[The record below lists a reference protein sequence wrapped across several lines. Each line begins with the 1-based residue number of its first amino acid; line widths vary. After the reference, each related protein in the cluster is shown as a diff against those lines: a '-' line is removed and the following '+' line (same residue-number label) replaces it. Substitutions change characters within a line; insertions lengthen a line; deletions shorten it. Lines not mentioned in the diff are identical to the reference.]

1 MGVFVGTR
9 RKKTPK
15 PEGGKWYKII
25 NTSSVIGLFVAVGLL
40 VLMITGFIGWSSAM
54 VGLTLGIAIVCFCC
68 ILALPWVRRLEKGEF
83 KIMSYVFLGLVT
95 LCCILWVIADIIII
109 KQYRNIR
116 LASNGGFTDEETAAF
131 TKSLLHSLNY
141 FKFTTF
147 ITIQFSVAS
156 FVAAVIIKLRKN
168 MLVLQGVAYASYA
181 ICDFWISGLLLSIS
195 VKSNAKFGDSLVLD
209 EIFSVNSGFLKFL
222 ASKAMLTILLLA
234 IAYVIVSNVIIKKQ
248 EQRMIKNANEQAIYG
263 SGEKGSKE
271 EVALEPAKESVEIKL
286 EKLKKMFENDL
297 ISKEEY
303 EAKKSEILK
312 DL

>member
-1 MGVFVGTR
+1 MGMIFG
-9 RKKTPK
+9 KKKDKTPK

-25 NTSSVIGLFVAVGLL
+25 NTSAIIGLFVAVGLL
-40 VLMITGFIGWSSAM
+40 VLMITGIIGWSSAM

-68 ILALPWVRRLEKGEF
+68 ILALPWIRRLEKGEF
-83 KIMSYVFLGLVT
+83 KIMSYVFLGLVA
-95 LCCILWVIADIIII
+95 LCCVLWVIADIIII

-116 LASNGGFTDEETAAF
+116 LASKGEFTDEETTAF
-131 TKSLLHSLNY
+131 IRSLLHSLNY

-168 MLVLQGVAYASYA
+168 MLVLQGIAYASYA
-181 ICDFWISGLLLSIS
+181 VCDFWISGILLSIS
-195 VKSNAKFGDSLVLD
+195 IKSNAKFGDSLVLD
-209 EIFSVNSGFLKFL
+209 EIFSVNAGFLKFL
-222 ASKAMLTILLLA
+222 VSKVMLTILFLA

-248 EQRMIKNANEQAIYG
+248 EQRMIKNVNEDTIYG
-263 SGEKGSKE
+263 DVESQPNSEKQE
-271 EVALEPAKESVEIKL
+271 ETIEVKL
-286 EKLKKMFENDL
+286 EKLKKMYEGEL

-303 EAKKSEILK
+303 ESKKSEILK

>member
-1 MGVFVGTR
+1 MGMIFG
-9 RKKTPK
+9 KKKDKTPK

-25 NTSSVIGLFVAVGLL
+25 NTSAIIGLFVAVGLL
-40 VLMITGFIGWSSAM
+40 VLMITGIIGWSSAM

-68 ILALPWVRRLEKGEF
+68 ILALPWIRRLEKGEF
-83 KIMSYVFLGLVT
+83 KIMSYVFLGLVA
-95 LCCILWVIADIIII
+95 LCCVLWVIADIIII

-116 LASNGGFTDEETAAF
+116 LASKGEFTDEQISAF
-131 TKSLLHSLNY
+131 IRSLLHSLNY

-168 MLVLQGVAYASYA
+168 MLVLQGIAYASYA
-181 ICDFWISGLLLSIS
+181 VCDFWISGILLSIS
-195 VKSNAKFGDSLVLD
+195 IKSNAKFGDSLVLD
-209 EIFSVNSGFLKFL
+209 EIFSVNAGFLKFL
-222 ASKAMLTILLLA
+222 VSKVMLTILFLA

-248 EQRMIKNANEQAIYG
+248 EQRMIKNVNEDTIYG
-263 SGEKGSKE
+263 AVESQPNSEKQE
-271 EVALEPAKESVEIKL
+271 ETIEVKL
-286 EKLKKMFENDL
+286 EKLKKMYEGEL

-303 EAKKSEILK
+303 ESKKSEILK